1 MGTRSHQNSNEIGPS
16 LIQLPANAIAAT
28 MELEIPPRRRARPR
42 RHSTMAFLLIAA
54 AMTFSVGC
62 TSGQRDASDYDGTE
76 EAFLDGCVSIAAS
89 DNEKIGVEGSDG
101 GSKTQISSPSTY
113 CGCVFDEIRASVPFA
128 DFKEI
133 NSTLRDEG
141 GALPEGF
148 RDAYAACD
156 PSAVG

>member
-1 MGTRSHQNSNEIGPS
+1 
-16 LIQLPANAIAAT
+16 
-28 MELEIPPRRRARPR
+28 
-42 RHSTMAFLLIAA
+42 MAFLLIAA
-54 AMTFSVGC
+54 AMTFTVGC